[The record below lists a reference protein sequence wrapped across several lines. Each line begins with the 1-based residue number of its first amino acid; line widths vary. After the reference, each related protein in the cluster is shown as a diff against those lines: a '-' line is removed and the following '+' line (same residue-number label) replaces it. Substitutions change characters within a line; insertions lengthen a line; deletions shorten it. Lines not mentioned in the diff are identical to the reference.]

1 VTPCAVTRPVPRRV
15 IEVNGH
21 RFRSETGS
29 GEQPETVNSV
39 AELRARAELA
49 EQRLD
54 DLKAALAEMRQQRD
68 DMREQRDKWKTQA
81 QRLALAAPKPAESPI
96 TWWRWLRS
104 TG

>member
-1 VTPCAVTRPVPRRV
+1 
-15 IEVNGH
+15 VNGH
-21 RFRSETGS
+21 RRSETGS

-68 DMREQRDKWKTQA
+68 DMREQRDKWET
-81 QRLALAAPKPAESPI
+81 RRNG
-96 TWWRWLRS
+96 WRWLLRNRRNRPS
-104 TG
+104 PGGAGCARPARGQDYD